1 MSWTETQVAELR
13 KLWSEP
19 HTAAQIG
26 RKLGVSK
33 NAVIG
38 KAYRLGLPPKRGE
51 RQKGP
56 RLVATSPALSTPRS
70 CAWPVGDPTDADFH
84 FCGSAVV
91 PGRPYCAEH
100 CAIAYTHYR
109 SESEADA
116 ATEKAVK
123 EAVA

>member
-1 MSWTETQVAELR
+1 MSWTDSQVVELR

-26 RKLGVSK
+26 RMLGVSK

-51 RQKGP
+51 RQRGP
-56 RLVATSPALSTPRS
+56 ALVAVSPQISTPRA
-70 CAWPVGDPTDADFH
+70 CAWPIGDPATEDFH
-84 FCGSAVV
+84 FCGGPVE
-91 PGRPYCAEH
+91 PGTPYCAAH
-100 CAIAYTHYR
+100 CSVAYTQFR
-109 SESEADA
+109 KVDEETA
-116 ATEKAVK
+116 K